1 MVLYIVHI
9 VAKTNMKF
17 HETSFD
23 DYLHAI
29 KADDYHEELHPIE
42 NCIPDE
48 KLNMGNLILY
58 GPSGVGKYSRALKII
73 SKYSPSDLKYEKK
86 MHLNS
91 EKYNYSYK
99 ISDIHYEIDMSLL
112 GCNAKL
118 VWHELFLQIVD
129 IVAMSS
135 AKFGIILCKNFHQ
148 IHHEL
153 LPIFYSYMQQYNNPL
168 LPFQI
173 RYILSTEQV
182 SFLHNNIIN
191 SVKIINVKRPS
202 KRVYDSIQPTVPPSC
217 VLNLKE
223 RELLKHTKE
232 SSDIPRE
239 SFDIIC
245 ESILEQIYNGKQI
258 SLLSFRELLYEI
270 LIYNLDSSE
279 VFWEIIHSCILN
291 EKLNDDSI
299 YTILESL
306 YIQLRQYNNN
316 YRPIYHLESI
326 LLKIVIHIHYQTS

>member
-1 MVLYIVHI
+1 
-9 VAKTNMKF
+9 MKF

-23 DYLHAI
+23 DYLNAV
-29 KADDYHEELHPIE
+29 KKNDYHEELHSIE
-42 NCIPDE
+42 HRIPKD
-48 KLNMGNLILY
+48 KHDMGNLILY

-73 SKYSPSDLKYEKK
+73 STYSPSELKYEKK
-86 MHLNS
+86 MCLNS

-182 SFLHNNIIN
+182 SFIHSNIIN
-191 SVKIINVKRPS
+191 SVKIVNVRRPLNNAYS
-202 KRVYDSIQPTVPPSC
+202 TVDSTISPSC
-217 VLNLKE
+217 ILNLKE
-223 RELLKHTKE
+223 RELLKHVQNE
-232 SSDIPRE
+232 QDIIPKD

-245 ESILEQIYNGKQI
+245 ESILEEIYNGKNV
-258 SLLSFRELLYEI
+258 SLLSFRESLYDI

-279 VFWEIIHSCILN
+279 VFWEIIHSCILD
-291 EKLNDDSI
+291 KKIDDEFTHSI
-299 YTILESL
+299 LKSL
-306 YIQLRQYNNN
+306 YVQLRQYNNN

-326 LLKIVIHIHYQTS
+326 LLNILIHIHYPQSCR

>member
-9 VAKTNMKF
+9 VAMKF
-17 HETSFD
+17 HETGFD
-23 DYLHAI
+23 DYLSAM
-29 KADDYHEELHPIE
+29 KTDDYHKELHSIE
-42 NCIPDE
+42 DNVPND
-48 KLNMGNLILY
+48 KHRMGNLILY

-129 IVAMSS
+129 IIAMSS

-182 SFLHNNIIN
+182 SFLHSNIIN
-191 SVKIINVKRPS
+191 SVKIVNVKRPS
-202 KRVYDSIQPTVPPSC
+202 KFAYGSIDSAISPSC
-217 VLNLKE
+217 ILNLKE
-223 RELLKHTKE
+223 RELLKNIKDVK
-232 SSDIPRE
+232 DIPKD
-239 SFDIIC
+239 SFDTIC
-245 ESILEQIYNGKQI
+245 ESILEQIYDGKQI

-279 VFWEIIHSCILN
+279 VFWEIIHSCILD
-291 EKLNDDSI
+291 EKLSDDSI
-299 YTILESL
+299 HTILDSL

-326 LLKIVIHIHYQTS
+326 LLKILIHIHYQN

>member
-1 MVLYIVHI
+1 
-9 VAKTNMKF
+9 MKF

-23 DYLHAI
+23 DYLNAV
-29 KADDYHEELHPIE
+29 KNDDYHKELHRIE
-42 NCIPDE
+42 DKVPEERNNI
-48 KLNMGNLILY
+48 GNLVLY

-73 SKYSPSDLKYEKK
+73 SQYSPSELKYEKK

-135 AKFGIILCKNFHQ
+135 NKFGIIFCKNFHQ

-182 SFLHNNIIN
+182 SFIHSNIIN

-202 KRVYDSIQPTVPPSC
+202 NSVYSSIDSSISPDC

-223 RELLKHTKE
+223 RELLKNTKDNN
-232 SSDIPRE
+232 DIPKE

-245 ESILEQIYNGKQI
+245 ESILDQIYNGKKL
-258 SLLSFRELLYEI
+258 SLLAFRELLYEI
-270 LIYNLDSSE
+270 LIYNLDSCE
-279 VFWEIIHSCILN
+279 VFWEIIHSCILD
-291 EKLNDDSI
+291 EKLKDDSI
-299 YTILESL
+299 HAIMDSL
-306 YIQLRQYNNN
+306 HIQLRQYNNN

-326 LLKIVIHIHYQTS
+326 LLKIVTHIHYHQIL

>member
-1 MVLYIVHI
+1 
-9 VAKTNMKF
+9 MKF

-23 DYLHAI
+23 DYLHAM
-29 KADDYHEELHPIE
+29 KKEDYHKELNLVE
-42 NCIPDE
+42 NKIPND
-48 KLNMGNLILY
+48 KHSMGNLILY

-73 SKYSPSDLKYEKK
+73 SKYSPSELKYEKK

-91 EKYNYSYK
+91 EKHNYSYK
-99 ISDIHYEIDMSLL
+99 ISDVHYEIDMGLL

-135 AKFGIILCKNFHQ
+135 SKFGIILCKNFHQ

-182 SFLHNNIIN
+182 SFIHSNIIN
-191 SVKIINVKRPS
+191 NVKIINIKRPPKS
-202 KRVYDSIQPTVPPSC
+202 VYNSIDSAIPPSC
-217 VLNLKE
+217 ILNLKE
-223 RELLKHTKE
+223 RELLKNTPNID
-232 SSDIPRE
+232 DIPRD

-245 ESILEQIYNGKQI
+245 ESIIQEIYKGKNM

-279 VFWEIIHSCILN
+279 VFWEVIHTCILD
-291 EKLNDDSI
+291 EKLNDQSI
-299 YTILESL
+299 HSILDSL
-306 YIQLRQYNNN
+306 YVQLRQYNNN

-326 LLKIVIHIHYQTS
+326 LLKILTHIHYPESCH